1 MTDPLSEIVTLL
13 QPGTGY
19 SKIVTGAGEWT
30 VRQPFAGHPFFC
42 AALEGTCHLSFDG
55 NPPMTLREGD
65 VVLMPDNPGFTMS
78 NDQASAAAPA
88 ASPASCEGGHL
99 RVGSPDAPPDVR
111 LIGGYFKF
119 GSPDAA
125 LLVSLL
131 PRVIHAH
138 GEVRLA
144 TLVKLVGDEARA
156 SRPARDVVISR
167 LLEVL
172 MIEALRSASASAAS
186 PGLLRG
192 LADAR
197 LAAAIRRIHAAPAQP
212 WTVAALAKEAAMS
225 RSTFFERFSQAVG
238 MPPMQ
243 YLLEWRMALAKDL
256 LRRGEGRIAALAAHV
271 GYSSASTFS
280 TAFAR
285 HVGQP
290 PSRYAAAMRV
300 PVAGVEDLADDTDG
314 DPATIADEEAL
325 AG

>member
-1 MTDPLSEIVTLL
+1 MIDPLSEIVSLL

-19 SKIVTGAGEWT
+19 SKIVTGAGAWT

-42 AALEGTCHLSFDG
+42 AALEGTCIIAFDG
-55 NPPMTLREGD
+55 QAPMTLREGD
-65 VVLMPDNPGFTMS
+65 FVLLPSNPGFTMS
-78 NDQASAAAPA
+78 SHPALPDAPGT
-88 ASPASCEGGHL
+88 SPTSCEAGHL
-99 RVGSPDAPPDVR
+99 RMGEPDASPDVR
-111 LIGGYFKF
+111 LMGGYFKF
-119 GSPDAA
+119 ASPDAA

-131 PRVIHAH
+131 PRIIHVN
-138 GEVRLA
+138 GETRLA
-144 TLVKLVGDEARA
+144 ALVKLVGDEARA
-156 SRPARDVVISR
+156 SRPAREVVMAR

-197 LAAAIRRIHAAPAQP
+197 LAAAIRQIHAAPAQP
-212 WTVAALAKEAAMS
+212 WTVAALAREAAMS

-256 LRRGEGRIAALAAHV
+256 LRRGEARMAALAAHV

-290 PSRYAAAMRV
+290 PSRYAAALRLPAAPLEAVGGDLEPVETV
-300 PVAGVEDLADDTDG
+300 PG
-314 DPATIADEEAL
+314 
-325 AG
+325 